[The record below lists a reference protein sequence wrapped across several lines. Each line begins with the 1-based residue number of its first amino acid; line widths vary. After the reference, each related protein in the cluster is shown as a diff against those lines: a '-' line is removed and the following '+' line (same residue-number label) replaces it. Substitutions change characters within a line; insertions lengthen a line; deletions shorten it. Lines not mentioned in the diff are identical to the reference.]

1 MVLLAP
7 SPSLALQ
14 ISPDLVSLV
23 LIGAGVQQDKLGNS
37 ALVGHQSLIIF
48 GNSADIGLAIFVV
61 IVRDLP
67 LAAVSRGLLDGL

>member
-7 SPSLALQ
+7 IPSLALQ

-23 LIGAGVQQDKLGNS
+23 LIGAGVQQDKLS
-37 ALVGHQSLIIF
+37 HSRVLVGLIIF

-67 LAAVSRGLLDGL
+67 LATVSRGLLDGL